1 MKTLLVVVALCLA
14 AAVAWGLVANERP
27 VPARAKDSV
36 APVDASWADALP
48 ADAAR
53 ATQAYLDRIPAD
65 MRARGEDYAGT
76 RFVVLSAHLVTLVAA
91 TILFLFTGA
100 AARLRALTTR
110 VGGPR
115 LLQDALFALVYFT
128 LLYALTLPVSTY
140 AGFVRPRAFGF
151 SAEGYGAWLADD
163 ITNFAVLTSFYVV
176 GMVAIFALI
185 RTHPRTWAAWG
196 TGIYVALSSLYA
208 FVAPL
213 YIEPLFNRIEPM
225 HDGPQ
230 KAAILSLLRAN
241 GVAHAEVY
249 VRDASRQTRL
259 LNAYVSGLGGT
270 ARVVVDDNT
279 LVAATPDSTRFV
291 LAHELGHYVLGH
303 IGKSI
308 VSGGLVMGAGFLLM
322 AWCLGGLVR
331 RFGTTWGT
339 RSAGDIAALPA
350 LWFLFLLWGYLAL
363 PVTNAIS
370 RTHETEADLFGLNA
384 SQAPNGL
391 AEFMIHDAD
400 TARLDPSPLEVAL
413 FYTHP
418 GDRSRVEMAMRW
430 RAEHLPARLP

>member
-1 MKTLLVVVALCLA
+1 MKTVLVVAALCLA
-14 AAVAWGLVANERP
+14 AALAWGLVANDRP
-27 VPARAKDSV
+27 VPARARDTV
-36 APVDASWADALP
+36 ASVDASWAAALP
-48 ADAAR
+48 ADAAA

-65 MRARGEDYAGT
+65 MRMRGEAYART
-76 RFVVLSAHLVTLVAA
+76 RFVVLAAHVLTLVVA
-91 TILFLFTGA
+91 TILLLFTGA
-100 AARLRALTTR
+100 AARLRTLVAR
-110 VGGPR
+110 AGGPR
-115 LLQDALFALVYFT
+115 LLQDALFALVYFA

-151 SAEGYGAWLADD
+151 SDQRYGAWLADD
-163 ITNFAVLTSFYVV
+163 VTNFAVLTAFYVV
-176 GMVAIFALI
+176 GMVAIVALI
-185 RTHPRTWAAWG
+185 RARPRTWAAWA
-196 TGIYVALSSLYA
+196 TAIYVALFSLYT

-225 HDGPQ
+225 RDGPQ

-241 GVAHAEVY
+241 GVEHAEVF

-259 LNAYVSGLGGT
+259 LNAHVSGVAGS

-308 VSGGLVMGAGFLLM
+308 VSGGLVMGAGFLLI

-331 RFGTTWGT
+331 RYGAAWQVGG
-339 RSAGDIAALPA
+339 AGDIAALPA
-350 LWFLFLLWGYLAL
+350 FWFLFLLWGYVTL
-363 PVTNAIS
+363 PLTNAIS

-400 TARLDPSPLEVAL
+400 TGTVDPSPLERAL
-413 FYTHP
+413 FFTHP
-418 GDRSRVEMAMRW
+418 GDRSRIETAMRW
-430 RAEHLPARLP
+430 RAEHLPGRMP